1 MLEKVKDMFVMNFG
15 AVPRDPE
22 NGDWN
27 FVIPNEAIESQDGF
41 PGQGMP
47 LLWLLNTREGA
58 LRWVRHPEGFWIPGK
73 IVNFLHGYAHLRDVY
88 AAVVVPSEDNQP
100 ELAWTL
106 GPIWDGGLVPVIEI
120 NVTEAKNWGRLWGI
134 DELASLTMVI
144 GHELGHTV
152 LWDVDHN
159 PADDSQSFG
168 GGGGH
173 HVIGQDGKV
182 GLHTI
187 HCLMWPYFPPRICP
201 SGYVLCS
208 PRIEYCPNRFLHWEW
223 SDELQ
228 DWVPRDVGNWIVV
241 RPTEFCQAN
250 PGCQSL
256 WKLNP

>member
-47 LLWLLNTREGA
+47 LLWLMNAREGA
-58 LRWVRHPEGFWIPGK
+58 LRWVRHPDGFWIPGK

-182 GLHTI
+182 GQHTI

-201 SGYVLCS
+201 SGFVLCEVLCPQRGEHWIWQDGEPVA
-208 PRIEYCPNRFLHWEW
+208 PRNVNEW
-223 SDELQ
+223 T
-228 DWVPRDVGNWIVV
+228 VF
-241 RPTEFCQAN
+241 RPTEFCSAD
-250 PGCQSL
+250 PGCQNL
-256 WKLNP
+256 WHLNP